1 MVFPQ
6 YAILHSEHQKQ
17 SDRVRVLK
25 RKLKNSISVNTLKD
39 MLENEKKF
47 EVNPHDYADWDRI
60 DDEAYAKA
68 VSKKVARIELLEELI
83 RMKSHG

>member
-1 MVFPQ
+1 MIIPNKVYQ
-6 YAILHSEHQKQ
+6 DHKVK

-25 RKLKNSISVNTLKD
+25 RKLKKSISINTLKE
-39 MLENEKKF
+39 MLEHEKRF
-47 EVNPHDYADWDRI
+47 EVDPHDYADWDRI

-83 RMKSHG
+83 RMKHNG